1 MIRMQSN
8 LPKLIVILG
17 PTACGKTDW
26 GIQIAKKYNGE
37 VISADSRQIY
47 QKMSIGTAKPKG
59 VWKLSGVKRAYMV
72 DGVPHHLIDFLD
84 PGKLF
89 TLAQFRDLAVKRIQ
103 DILKRG
109 RVPMIIGG
117 TGLYIS
123 SVVDNLDIP
132 RVEPNKKLRRSLEGT
147 SAESLLS
154 LLKKLDPDAAKKID
168 AKNKRR
174 LIRALEVCIMSGEP
188 FSKQQKKGEPLFDVL
203 EIGIDIS
210 PEILREHIHARV
222 QRMMTLGLVDEIREL
237 LRQRYS
243 WKLSSM
249 SGVGYRQFR
258 RFFEGHCSIEE
269 AVERLERD
277 TRQFARRQMTW
288 FRRDKRIRWCK
299 HVEEAER
306 LIEEFLG

>member
-1 MIRMQSN
+1 MQN
-8 LPKLIVILG
+8 KLPKLIVILG
-17 PTACGKTDW
+17 PTACGKTEW
-26 GIQIAKKYNGE
+26 GIRIAKKYNGE

-59 VWKLSGVKRAYMV
+59 VWKLSGAKRAYMV
-72 DGVPHHLIDFLD
+72 DGVPHHLIAFLD

-89 TLAQFRDLAVKRIQ
+89 TLVQFRDLAVKRIQ

-109 RVPMIIGG
+109 RVPMIVGG

-132 RVEPNKKLRRSLEGT
+132 RVEPNQKLRKSLEGK
-147 SAESLLS
+147 SAGSLLS

-188 FSKQQKKGEPLFDVL
+188 FSEQQKKGEPLFDVL
-203 EIGIDIS
+203 EIGIDML
-210 PEILREHIHARV
+210 PEALRENIHTRV
-222 QRMMTLGLVDEIREL
+222 QRMIKLGLVDEIREL

-299 HVEEAER
+299 NIDEAEKM
-306 LIEEFLG
+306 IEEFLK